1 MKQFLV
7 IIFLL
12 TAHSVMAETYYVT
25 FVKGTAKV
33 IGAAKNISVGDKL
46 NDKDQ
51 LVFIDKSAKISCI
64 SPAKGRFDIT
74 SDKSKQNSKKEWV
87 AVLTDL
93 LVPSYSGKQLST
105 RAIGDDNSPE
115 TLFKSSHPENK
126 LLLVEDQWIEIST
139 TAPLDKSNFFFLQYD
154 VNGKTMV
161 KKLPSKEH
169 AISFNRSL
177 LVGVNGEVLTPEQVS
192 TVALCSQSLQNGK
205 PVSKVVARFV
215 PVFLS
220 HTAFNDEAALLKTH
234 LASLITNVEKLNNE
248 VYNHFY
254 SNYGAVNPSLFRKWL
269 K

>member
-1 MKQFLV
+1 MKHFLV
-7 IIFLL
+7 IIFVFV
-12 TAHSVMAETYYVT
+12 AHSVMAETYYVT

-33 IGAAKNISVGDKL
+33 AGAAKNITVGDKL

-51 LVFIDKSAKISCI
+51 LVFIDKAAKISCI

-74 SDKSKQNSKKEWV
+74 ADKSKQNSKKEWV

-105 RAIGDDNSPE
+105 RAIGEE
-115 TLFKSSHPENK
+115 TGAEVLFKSSHPENK
-126 LLLVEDQWIEIST
+126 LLLIDDQWIDIST

-161 KKLPSKEH
+161 KKVPSKDH

-177 LVGVNGEVLTPEQVS
+177 LVGASGEILSSDQVTS
-192 TVALCSQSLQNGK
+192 VALCSQHMQNGK
-205 PVSKVVARFV
+205 PTSKVVAKFT

-220 HTAFNDEAALLKTH
+220 QSEFTGEVALLKTH
-234 LASLITNVEKLNNE
+234 LAGLFQNNEKLNNE
-248 VYNHFY
+248 IYNHFY
-254 SNYGAVNPSLFRKWL
+254 GNYGSVNPSLFRKWM